1 MKIEVKTE
9 ILQKKLSLLN
19 HAISTKSQLPI
30 LLNILIEVKGE
41 NLILSSTDLE
51 IGITTVI
58 KSTVSEEGSVTAPAK
73 TFFELINS
81 FTSDDVTLEVKDKTL
96 TVTTKNSTSSFQT
109 LPVEEFPK
117 LYQEKGEKIATF
129 PTDSIHKE
137 FESVLFSS
145 STDTTRPALS
155 GVLVKAEDEGLL
167 LVATDGYRLS
177 LKHSPTKVDDQ
188 SLSLIVPSRVF
199 REVVSLKDEG
209 KTVDVY
215 IAKDQNQILFE
226 QGDTLLV
233 GRLIDAEF
241 PPFEKIIPQDHSTV
255 TSFDKDELLKAVK
268 MCSIFARES
277 ANIIK
282 FTLKKDS
289 IIVSS
294 QTPSLGENTVTVD
307 SKLTGEENEI
317 AFNARYLLDV
327 LTHLSYDDLTFEM
340 TGPLNPGVFKIQGD
354 TSYLHL
360 IMPIRIQG

>member
-1 MKIEVKTE
+1 MKIEVQTQ

-30 LLNILIEVKGE
+30 LLNILLEVKDKT
-41 NLILSSTDLE
+41 LTLSSTDLE
-51 IGITTVI
+51 IGITTSIDGVVE
-58 KSTVSEEGSVTAPAK
+58 KEGSVTAPAK
-73 TFFELINS
+73 TFFELVNS
-81 FTSDDVTLEVKDKTL
+81 FTSDTTVLEVSNNTL

-117 LYQEKGEKIATF
+117 LYQEKGDRIATF
-129 PTDSIHKE
+129 NTDSIQKE
-137 FESVLFSS
+137 FESVLFAS

-155 GVLVKAEDEGLL
+155 GVLVKAEEKGVL

-177 LKHSPTKVDDQ
+177 LKHSTTTVEDKT
-188 SLSLIVPSRVF
+188 LSLIVPSRVF
-199 REVVSLKDEG
+199 REVTSLKEEG
-209 KTVDVY
+209 DSISVY
-215 IAKDQNQILFE
+215 IAKDHNQIIFE

-233 GRLIDAEF
+233 GRLIDAQF
-241 PPFEKIIPQDHSTV
+241 PPFEKIIPTDHSTV
-255 TSFDKDELLKAVK
+255 TSFDREELLKAVK

-282 FTLKKDS
+282 FSLTKKS
-289 IIVSS
+289 IVVSS

-307 SKLTGEENEI
+307 AKLTGEENEI

-327 LTHLSYDDLTFEM
+327 LSHLSYDDLTFEM

-354 TSYLHL
+354 SSYLHL